1 MKNSYTDTDTY
12 IHRVIFF
19 QRLYAAITIL
29 IVDIVYTIQVLVTY
43 PKTYANALRHLQFVL

>member
-19 QRLYAAITIL
+19 QKLYAAITIL
-29 IVDIVYTIQVLVTY
+29 IVGIVYTIRVLVTY

>member
-12 IHRVIFF
+12 IHMIFF
-19 QRLYAAITIL
+19 QKLYAAITIL

>member
-19 QRLYAAITIL
+19 QKLYAAITIL